1 MARGLGEGE
10 AGITPS
16 SAVLMNAVIDALA
29 DLGIE
34 SDCLSPAT
42 VQ

>member
-1 MARGLGEGE
+1 
-10 AGITPS
+10 
-16 SAVLMNAVIDALA
+16 MNAVIDALA
-29 DLGIE
+29 DLGIA